1 MAGISAEL
9 QARGREMDEQRKV
22 PDQTAPI
29 TIPDDKER
37 RGQEILAKIRE
48 RGAQEA
54 ARKAEMEREPSE

>member
-1 MAGISAEL
+1 MSE
-9 QARGREMDEQRKV
+9 
-22 PDQTAPI
+22 I